1 MSLTSTPGSNSTR
14 ATSPSVYS
22 NNLLCNWNA
31 CKQGF
36 SSPEL
41 LYEHVCERHIGR
53 KSNNNLNLTCQWNSC
68 RTATVKRDHMISHI
82 LVHVALRPHKCKFCG
97 KSFKRPQDLKKHAKR
112 HADDSLRPQSGP
124 DCKLQPPSDM
134 SQVNSS
140 SRPWPSAFPSLE
152 ADSPVDHG
160 SYCDNNG
167 QMRTNVPAF
176 PHHTGHPSSYYAS
189 QPSTSGLYFTQR
201 SLNNSHSEHNSYSAA
216 SGGYDCKRTFD
227 VGEGFFGS
235 AKRREINP
243 SSYAQM
249 DYSLMPLPSSLS
261 IQNNPM
267 AANEQQIPQ
276 PAGPAVVHGGP
287 APSQNPSAH

>member
-1 MSLTSTPGSNSTR
+1 
-14 ATSPSVYS
+14 
-22 NNLLCNWNA
+22 
-31 CKQGF
+31 
-36 SSPEL
+36 
-41 LYEHVCERHIGR
+41 
-53 KSNNNLNLTCQWNSC
+53 
-68 RTATVKRDHMISHI
+68 
-82 LVHVALRPHKCKFCG
+82 
-97 KSFKRPQDLKKHAKR
+97 
-112 HADDSLRPQSGP
+112 
-124 DCKLQPPSDM
+124 M

-261 IQNNPM
+261 KFKTTPWPLMSSKFHSRPVQLWSMEVP
-267 AANEQQIPQ
+267 P
-276 PAGPAVVHGGP
+276 PAKTRRRTSTACPCP
-287 APSQNPSAH
+287 TPPSQKISSKLTTSARCRTLS